1 MSVTRMFFLFITIGL
16 LHSPA
21 WDSGSRKT
29 RNYPPWRRNRQKC
42 HRFPTSVSDI
52 ITWPTLPPTGQRWKP
67 TTRSLP
73 DTKMWDCVIVCW
85 IIPILIIAT
94 QMTKSVAQDRIGF
107 AFIFNLESYKLQKY
121 FSFVKYAATDFH
133 NIPFCIMHRE
143 TLNDALQNVHLRA
156 VLVFSALNSIWKY
169 WILLQVWEE
178 RDVPPTKSQRR
189 RHWSGQSPPWPTNEL
204 PTSWWTNFK
213 FQSDSSSRSATSW
226 VVFASCIAGGELHQW
241 WPHATIRHLK
251 WKLKTIG
258 FLLRA
263 KPAADMKDLLFK
275 LSFKELFLEKL
286 SEGGRKGLC
295 PFYLSYFKTENVPF
309 YSKFTFFSEHNFHKC
324 LIGPSSASLI
334 PQ

>member
-1 MSVTRMFFLFITIGL
+1 
-16 LHSPA
+16 
-21 WDSGSRKT
+21 
-29 RNYPPWRRNRQKC
+29 
-42 HRFPTSVSDI
+42 
-52 ITWPTLPPTGQRWKP
+52 
-67 TTRSLP
+67 
-73 DTKMWDCVIVCW
+73 
-85 IIPILIIAT
+85 
-94 QMTKSVAQDRIGF
+94 MTKSVAQDRIGF

-156 VLVFSALNSIWKY
+156 VRVFSALNHFPQFENIGSCCRCGKKEMCRQQKVKGAATGVDNPR
-169 WILLQVWEE
+169 LGLQM
-178 RDVPPTKSQRR
+178 S
-189 RHWSGQSPPWPTNEL
+189 
-204 PTSWWTNFK
+204 SWWTNFK
-213 FQSDSSSRSATSW
+213 FQSDSSSASATSW
-226 VVFASCIAGGELHQW
+226 VVFASCIAGGELYQW

-295 PFYLSYFKTENVPF
+295 PFYLSYSKTENVPF

-324 LIGPSSASLI
+324 LIGSSSASLSLRKNI
-334 PQ
+334 LDPIFFSK

>member
-1 MSVTRMFFLFITIGL
+1 
-16 LHSPA
+16 
-21 WDSGSRKT
+21 
-29 RNYPPWRRNRQKC
+29 
-42 HRFPTSVSDI
+42 
-52 ITWPTLPPTGQRWKP
+52 
-67 TTRSLP
+67 
-73 DTKMWDCVIVCW
+73 
-85 IIPILIIAT
+85 
-94 QMTKSVAQDRIGF
+94 MTKSVAQDRIGF

-156 VLVFSALNSIWKY
+156 VRVFSALNHFPQIWKY

-213 FQSDSSSRSATSW
+213 FQSDSRSATSW
-226 VVFASCIAGGELHQW
+226 VVFASCIAGGELHRW
-241 WPHATIRHLK
+241 WPQAMIRHLK

-286 SEGGRKGLC
+286 SEGGRKGLVSI
-295 PFYLSYFKTENVPF
+295 LSLLFKNWKSNSCF
-309 YSKFTFFSEHNFHKC
+309 LSEHNF
-324 LIGPSSASLI
+324 P
-334 PQ
+334 